1 MKKMFNFLKKP
12 RVIGKA
18 YTIADLN
25 TSKNALTS
33 IDVKSRIPIL
43 IIDDEDFVYK
53 ENLRDEGYNLKC
65 VKAIEDLSAVAEY
78 PIVICDVKGV
88 GTQYDKEK
96 GGAYVVR
103 DLKKKYPFK
112 QYAVYSGSTYD
123 LEMMNNLEGV
133 STIKKD
139 APLDMWRG
147 YCDELIRR
155 ASDPKEIWKILRNFL
170 LEKDVSLK
178 EVLLLESNYVDIYN
192 NRSSEMR
199 YFPDENTFPNLS
211 QDVRSI
217 IQSMIAGGLLH
228 LLGV

>member
-1 MKKMFNFLKKP
+1 MFNIFKKP
-12 RVIGKA
+12 IVVGKA

-25 TSKNALTS
+25 TSKNALSS
-33 IDVKSRIPIL
+33 IDVKYRIPIM

-53 ENLRDEGYNLKC
+53 EELRDEGYNIKC
-65 VKAIEDLSAVAEY
+65 VKGIEDLSAVAEY

-88 GTQYDKEK
+88 GTQYDVEK

-123 LEMMNNLEGV
+123 LEVMNNLEGV
-133 STIKKD
+133 ATIKKD

-155 ASDPKEIWKILRNFL
+155 ASDPKEIWKTLRNYL
-170 LEKDVSLK
+170 LEKDVPLK
-178 EVLLLESNYVDIYN
+178 EVLLMESNFVDIYN
-192 NRSSEMR
+192 NRSAEMR
-199 YFPDENTFPNLS
+199 YFPDEKTFPNLS
-211 QDVRSI
+211 QDVRAI